1 MADASNPAQSN
12 GLTISTG
19 WADQTPWK
27 PILDLKGGTVGGEDK
42 GKGSQLLL
50 GKLPNKLKV

>member
-27 PILDLKGGTVGGEDK
+27 PILDLKGGTAGGRGQGQ
-42 GKGSQLLL
+42 GKSITSRQTAQ
-50 GKLPNKLKV
+50 